1 MSRFSV
7 SWLLIVA
14 LVLVGLAACAA
25 PVPVAPPADTPVA
38 SEHTHATLKALAVET
53 FLANI
58 AQNVAGDRLRIEPLI
73 PIGVDPHGFEPT
85 PADVRKVADSTLL
98 IVNGAGFESFLE
110 KLLVS
115 AGGQRQVVEAAAG
128 LTSRTARE
136 GEEAVMTAEEK
147 AEALCAGLPKMAAA
161 EVTAGAD
168 AATAT
173 ELREL
178 AHEAT
183 AEHAHEAMLVTV
195 KLIRAADGAVGGF
208 LKLDAAEAGDYQLAA
223 AAGQVVVSDAQ
234 GQTMEIEESYPLTCG
249 GLAQVHVL
257 ELTPGEYTVAL
268 SGFAAETTP
277 LLAGMAGGHH
287 HDAGDP
293 HFWLDPVNVIKYTEN
308 IRDGLSQADPG
319 GAATYARN
327 ADAYIAQLSELD
339 AWISEQVKQ
348 IPAERR
354 LLVTNHESF
363 GYFADRYGFKIVG
376 TVIPSVS
383 TGASPSAQQLAR
395 LTDHIKATGAPAIF
409 METGASAQLAQQLA
423 QEVGIKAVTELYTH
437 STTEAS
443 GPVPTYIDMMKYNVK
458 AIIDNLK

>member
-1 MSRFSV
+1 M
-7 SWLLIVA
+7 
-14 LVLVGLAACAA
+14 
-25 PVPVAPPADTPVA
+25 
-38 SEHTHATLKALAVET
+38 
-53 FLANI
+53 
-58 AQNVAGDRLRIEPLI
+58 
-73 PIGVDPHGFEPT
+73 
-85 PADVRKVADSTLL
+85 
-98 IVNGAGFESFLE
+98 
-110 KLLVS
+110 
-115 AGGQRQVVEAAAG
+115 
-128 LTSRTARE
+128 
-136 GEEAVMTAEEK
+136 
-147 AEALCAGLPKMAAA
+147 
-161 EVTAGAD
+161 
-168 AATAT
+168 
-173 ELREL
+173 
-178 AHEAT
+178 
-183 AEHAHEAMLVTV
+183 
-195 KLIRAADGAVGGF
+195 
-208 LKLDAAEAGDYQLAA
+208 KLDAAEAGDYQLAA

-234 GQTMEIEESYPLTCG
+234 GQAMAIEESYPLTCG
-249 GLAQVHVL
+249 GLAQAHVL

-319 GAATYARN
+319 GAETYARN
-327 ADAYIAQLSELD
+327 ADAYVAKLKELD

-409 METGASAQLAQQLA
+409 METGASPQLAQQLA
-423 QEVGIKAVTELYTH
+423 QEVGVKAVTELYTH

-443 GPVPTYIDMMKYNVK
+443 GPAPTYIDMMKYNVK
-458 AIIDNLK
+458 AIVDALK